1 MATAISVSWVRVFW
15 NTNIQYI
22 NRLRIMMQ
30 RGMQVGI
37 NFRGQ
42 ANSSEVEKLLRDL
55 IEIESIN
62 ASLPG
67 ATTGEDRIGNYVFE
81 YLTGIGVKC
90 SMSEVL
96 PGRRNVIGFLPGRTR
111 DGLCFET
118 HMDTVSV
125 ANMQID
131 PFKAENRDGN
141 VYGRGSC
148 DAKASLAAMMYAFK
162 LLLWNNIEPST
173 DIYLAAVV
181 DEEHQYKGVTHLL
194 NDGLKVSGAVVGEP
208 TELKVVIACKGVV
221 RWKLHT
227 LGKAGHSSRVDGRN
241 AIYDMSEII
250 ECIKNELIPAYRKV
264 THPLLGSPTIS
275 VGVISGGTF
284 VNIVPDKCTIEIDRR
299 LLPGET
305 WESVNAEFSPIL
317 EKLRDKSGIEVVVES
332 PFVID
337 EAMETDGNEAV
348 VRHAENACKKILGS
362 SEVVGVSYG
371 SDATKFHRAG
381 IPAIVLG
388 PGNILHAHA
397 AVEYVALEDVLRASE
412 IYAQMCTDY

>member
-1 MATAISVSWVRVFW
+1 MQLDIS
-15 NTNIQYI
+15 
-22 NRLRIMMQ
+22 
-30 RGMQVGI
+30 
-37 NFRGQ
+37 FRGQ
-42 ANSSEVEKLLRDL
+42 ANPGEVEKLLKDL

-62 ASLPG
+62 SFLPG
-67 ATTGEDRIGNYVFE
+67 ATTGEDRIGNYVLE

-90 SMSEVL
+90 SKQEVL
-96 PGRRNVIGFLPGRTR
+96 PGRFNVVGFLPGRTR

-125 ANMQID
+125 DNMQID
-131 PFKAENRDGN
+131 PFKAETREGN

-148 DAKASLAAMMYAFK
+148 DAKASLAAMIYAFK
-162 LLLWNNIEPST
+162 LLLQNEIQPAT

-181 DEEHQYKGVTHLL
+181 EEEHQHKGVTYLL
-194 NDGLKVSGAVVGEP
+194 RDGFRVRGAVVGEP

-241 AIYDMSEII
+241 AIYDMSEVI
-250 ECIKNELIPAYRKV
+250 ECIKRELIPTYSNR

-284 VNIVPDKCTIEIDRR
+284 VNIVPDKCTIDIDRR
-299 LLPGET
+299 LLPGEA
-305 WESVNAEFSPIL
+305 WESVNAEFAPIL
-317 EKLRDKSGIEVVVES
+317 KKLQDKYGIEVVMEA

-337 EAMETDGNEAV
+337 EAMATDGDAV
-348 VRHAENACKKILGS
+348 VVKLAQNACKEIIGS

-371 SDATKFHRAG
+371 CDATKFHRAG
-381 IPAIVLG
+381 IPAVVLG

-397 AVEYVALEDVLRASE
+397 AVEYVPLEDVLRASE
-412 IYAQMCTDY
+412 IYAQMCTDYR